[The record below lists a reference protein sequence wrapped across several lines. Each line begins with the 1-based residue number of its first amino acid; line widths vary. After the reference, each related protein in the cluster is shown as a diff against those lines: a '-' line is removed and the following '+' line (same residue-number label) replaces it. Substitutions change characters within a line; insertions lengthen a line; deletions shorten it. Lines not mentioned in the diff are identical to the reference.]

1 MFGVRSFEEQN
12 FCVSS
17 FLTELIVRTQGV
29 RSGVRFGIGLLEK
42 LKRCIEICIGGLAVD
57 RSK

>member
-42 LKRCIEICIGGLAVD
+42 LKRHGV
-57 RSK
+57 